1 MGHWNNTKIG
11 LKVKSKDEELAT
23 QFLRIIGIDT
33 DNLDMYEEIGELSGE
48 YDPSIEGSIVDD
60 LYNIMPSMEKKFSDY
75 VDQFYGFENEEDE
88 FDEDFEEDE
97 FDEDVKISLDDL
109 FLIVNKLFSPAYLFF
124 AHEDGNSVS
133 DSFYRY
139 EAIYDPSTGKKKEFN
154 CYYSYGDG
162 INLDFDN
169 DEDPKDVITE
179 KSEEDIAAYELNGT
193 IIDSLIEKAKLEGY
207 KELANKLKTCV

>member
-1 MGHWNNTKIG
+1 MGHWNDSKMG
-11 LKVKSKDEELAT
+11 LKVNPEHEKLAK
-23 QFLRIIGIDT
+23 QFLQIVGVDT
-33 DNLDMYEEIGELSGE
+33 ENLDMYEEIGELSGE
-48 YDPSIEGSIVDD
+48 YNPSIEGSIINDPF
-60 LYNIMPSMEKKFSDY
+60 NIMPSMEKLFSDY
-75 VDQFYGFENEEDE
+75 VDQFYGYNNEEDE
-88 FDEDFEEDE
+88 YDEDFEEEE
-97 FDEDVKISLDDL
+97 FDEDITISLDDL
-109 FLIVNKLFSPAYLFF
+109 FFIVNKLFSPAYLFF

-179 KSEEDIAAYELNGT
+179 KSEEDIAAYELNGS
-193 IIDSLIEKAKLEGY
+193 IINSLIEKAKSEGC